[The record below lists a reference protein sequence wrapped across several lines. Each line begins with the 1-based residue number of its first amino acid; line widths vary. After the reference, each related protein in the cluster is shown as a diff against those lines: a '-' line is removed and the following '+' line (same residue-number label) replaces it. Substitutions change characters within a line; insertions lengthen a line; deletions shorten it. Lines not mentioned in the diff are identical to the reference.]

1 MGLRVRVSVAGSV
14 MILAGIAWVPRVQ
27 ADSCVDCHRQM
38 GRELGEPV
46 HQWEGSIHQEAG
58 VACSGCHG
66 GNAASFDRPKAPG
79 TNFIGKPS
87 PRQGVQVCARCHAD
101 PRAMR
106 QFNLRTDQ
114 YSEYLT
120 SAHGRRLMARED
132 SGVAT
137 CVSCH
142 GAHEILSPASPR
154 SRVNRANVP
163 GMCAGCHADPKRMR
177 SPGARTDQMAA
188 YQKGV
193 HGRLLLEAGD
203 RRVPTCA
210 DCHGIHGAVPP
221 GVGEVAN
228 VCGTCHFVIARYFRE
243 GAHARAVRDIG
254 EPKCISCHAA
264 HAGAPASP
272 DLYAGN
278 APEHCGSCHPAPSE
292 PSRVGVA
299 IRDLIVGAQEGLA
312 RVEAEIARLHRQG
325 LDVREIEGLVVEARA
340 AVIEAK
346 PVAHALQVAPVKA
359 RTDRAQRL
367 LGRVEERARSLRQ
380 ELEGRRR
387 ALKVALVLTL
397 GIIGL
402 LILKRPSL
410 PAPPRQAGLR
420 EPGSGDEGSGLET

>member
-1 MGLRVRVSVAGSV
+1 
-14 MILAGIAWVPRVQ
+14 
-27 ADSCVDCHRQM
+27 M
-38 GRELGEPV
+38 GRELTVPV
-46 HQWEGSIHQEAG
+46 HEWKGSIHQEAG
-58 VACSGCHG
+58 VTCSGCHG
-66 GNAASFDRPKAPG
+66 GNPASFDRPKAPG
-79 TNFIGKPS
+79 SNFIGRPG
-87 PRQGVQVCARCHAD
+87 PRQGVRLCARCHAD

-120 SAHGRRLMARED
+120 SAHGRQLMARED

-142 GAHEILSPASPR
+142 GAHEILSPTSPR
-154 SRVNRANVP
+154 SRVNRTNVP

-177 SPGARTDQMAA
+177 SPGARTDQMAG
-188 YQKGV
+188 YRKGV

-228 VCGTCHFVIARYFRE
+228 VCGSCHFVIARHFRE
-243 GAHARAVRDIG
+243 GAHALAVRDIG
-254 EPKCISCHAA
+254 VPKCISCHAA
-264 HAGAPASP
+264 HDVAPASSE
-272 DLYAGN
+272 LYAGN
-278 APEHCGSCHPAPSE
+278 APGRCGSCHPAASE

-299 IRDLIVGAQEGLA
+299 IQDLIGGAQEGLA
-312 RVEAEIARLHRQG
+312 RVEAELARLHRQG
-325 LDVREIEGLVVEARA
+325 LDVREPAGLVVEARA

-346 PVAHALQVAPVKA
+346 PVAHALQVAPVKV
-359 RTDRAQRL
+359 RTDRALRL
-367 LGRVEERARSLRQ
+367 LGRAEEQARLLRE

-402 LILKRPSL
+402 LIIKRPSL
-410 PAPPRQAGLR
+410 PAPRSGAGQAGLR
-420 EPGSGDEGSGLET
+420 EPGSGEGAGGSGT